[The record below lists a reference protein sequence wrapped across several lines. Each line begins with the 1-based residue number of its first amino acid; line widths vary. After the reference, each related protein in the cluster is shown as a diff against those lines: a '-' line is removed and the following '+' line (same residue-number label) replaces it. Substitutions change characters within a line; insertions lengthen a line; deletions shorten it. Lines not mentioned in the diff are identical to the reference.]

1 MSFGHTGSNVV
12 FEKVC
17 LGRPLL
23 ARVIYAEELD
33 ITFRDNLGYKA
44 YMEDLLFYL
53 DLLLFNCTMFLFSF
67 RNATERSTVLWWW
80 YVVWQHCW

>member
-1 MSFGHTGSNVV
+1 MSFGHTVSNVA

-17 LGRPLL
+17 LGRALFV
-23 ARVIYAEELD
+23 RVIYAEELD

-53 DLLLFNCTMFLFSF
+53 DLLLFNCTMFFFSF
-67 RNATERSTVLWWW
+67 RNATERPTVLRWR
-80 YVVWQHCW
+80 YVVWQHWW